1 VKGINMKEDILKKI
15 KEILGAISE
24 INLNAVNTDS
34 ALMELDLSSIE
45 IMSFIA
51 EIQRSYD
58 IMISTD
64 ELMTLE
70 TVGQLIELIEKKIK

>member
-1 VKGINMKEDILKKI
+1 MKEDILKKI